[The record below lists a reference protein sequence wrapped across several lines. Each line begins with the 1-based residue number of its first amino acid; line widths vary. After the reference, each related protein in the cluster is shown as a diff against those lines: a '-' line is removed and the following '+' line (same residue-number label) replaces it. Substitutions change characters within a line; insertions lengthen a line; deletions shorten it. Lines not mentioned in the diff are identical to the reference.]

1 MDCSRDP
8 LRENRGS
15 VKIVTTNPDRGR
27 TRSQVVGA
35 LSVAVLSALSWF
47 AWFGWD
53 TEYDLSPDGLDRTGP
68 YQVWQGVGC
77 AVCLLLVLVGAV
89 VLRGV
94 RPLFAAAGTTVGFT
108 LGFTVSAAI
117 ISDDGLFVIGSVL
130 AFLGAAAC
138 SALVAFGAQ
147 RFAGRGRVASGP

>member
-1 MDCSRDP
+1 M
-8 LRENRGS
+8 
-15 VKIVTTNPDRGR
+15 TTNPDHDR
-27 TRSQVVGA
+27 TGSQLVGA
-35 LSVAVLSALSWF
+35 LVVAVLSALSWF

-53 TEYDLSPDGLDRTGP
+53 TERDLSPDGLTLTGP

-77 AVCLLLVLVGAV
+77 AVCLLVVLVGAV

-94 RPLFAAAGTTVGFT
+94 RPWFAAAGTTVGFT

-130 AFLGAAAC
+130 AFVGAAVC
-138 SALVAFGAQ
+138 SALVAFGA
-147 RFAGRGRVASGP
+147 RAFARRDEVAPGP